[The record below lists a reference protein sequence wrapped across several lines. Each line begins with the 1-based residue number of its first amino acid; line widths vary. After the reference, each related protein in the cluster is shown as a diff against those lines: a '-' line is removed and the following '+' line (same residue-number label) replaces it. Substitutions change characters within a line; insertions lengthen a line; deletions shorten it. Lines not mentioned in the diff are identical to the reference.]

1 MLLPVST
8 LKLRKRSKTC
18 RFLWIRHPLPRK
30 PATAETA
37 AFPFIVKNSC
47 LTVAPTA
54 VTAAMAA
61 ALCCSL
67 MATCI
72 HCWIFASKPSI
83 PQKTAATAAQP
94 AARGKRAATCLI
106 INQLG
111 FGNVLSN
118 VVTAAGVG
126 ALIISLGAQS
136 IIKDV
141 IAGAIIMFERQ
152 YAVGDFVKINE
163 HEGTVSSL
171 AMRCTYLKNWKG
183 QQIIIPNGQIT
194 TVINY
199 SGEFNMAIV
208 EVPVA
213 YEEDTDRVFAVLKD
227 VADRYYEENKE
238 ICYEEPS
245 VLGINSFDES
255 SLGFSI
261 IMKAVKRN
269 HYKIQRD
276 LRVLIKKRFDE
287 EGISIPFSQIVV
299 HNGDK

>member
-1 MLLPVST
+1 MTVNWNAIAED
-8 LKLRKRSKTC
+8 LKLDMTSLIITVIGIFITLILAKIVLTILTKATNRVIAKTEGIDDERKVKEIVTSMTLLRSVGRYTIY
-18 RFLWIRHPLPRK
+18 F
-30 PATAETA
+30 A
-37 AFPFIVKNSC
+37 
-47 LTVAPTA
+47 
-54 VTAAMAA
+54 
-61 ALCCSL
+61 
-67 MATCI
+67 ATCI
-72 HCWIFASKPSI
+72 
-83 PQKTAATAAQP
+83 
-94 AARGKRAATCLI
+94 I

-111 FGNVLSN
+111 FGTALSN
-118 VVTAAGVG
+118 IVTAAGVG

-141 IAGAIIMFERQ
+141 IAGAFIMFERQ
-152 YAVGDFVKINE
+152 YGVGDFVKINE
-163 HEGTVSSL
+163 HEGTATSL

-183 QQIIIPNGQIT
+183 QKIIIPNGQIT

-213 YEEDTDRVFAVLKD
+213 YEEDPDRVFAILKD
-227 VADRYYEENKE
+227 VAEKYYQENKE
-238 ICYEEPS
+238 ICFEEPN

-261 IMKAVKRN
+261 TMKAVKRN

-276 LRVLIKKRFDE
+276 LRVLVKKRFDE

>member
-1 MLLPVST
+1 
-8 LKLRKRSKTC
+8 
-18 RFLWIRHPLPRK
+18 
-30 PATAETA
+30 
-37 AFPFIVKNSC
+37 
-47 LTVAPTA
+47 
-54 VTAAMAA
+54 
-61 ALCCSL
+61 
-67 MATCI
+67 
-72 HCWIFASKPSI
+72 
-83 PQKTAATAAQP
+83 
-94 AARGKRAATCLI
+94 
-106 INQLG
+106 
-111 FGNVLSN
+111 
-118 VVTAAGVG
+118 
-126 ALIISLGAQS
+126 
-136 IIKDV
+136 
-141 IAGAIIMFERQ
+141 MFERQ
-152 YAVGDFVKINE
+152 YAVGDFVRINE

-199 SGEFNMAIV
+199 SGEFNMAII

>member
-1 MLLPVST
+1 MTINWNEVT
-8 LKLRKRSKTC
+8 EKLKLDLTSLIVDVIGILITLILAKIVLNMLTRFTNRVIHGSEKIEDERKAKEVVTSMTLLRSVGRYTIY
-18 RFLWIRHPLPRK
+18 F
-30 PATAETA
+30 A
-37 AFPFIVKNSC
+37 AV
-47 LTVAPTA
+47 
-54 VTAAMAA
+54 
-61 ALCCSL
+61 
-67 MATCI
+67 
-72 HCWIFASKPSI
+72 
-83 PQKTAATAAQP
+83 
-94 AARGKRAATCLI
+94 CLI

-111 FGNVLSN
+111 LGNAMSN

-141 IAGAIIMFERQ
+141 IAGTFIIFERQ
-152 YAVGDFVKINE
+152 YGVGDFVKINE
-163 HEGTVSSL
+163 HEGTVTSL

-208 EVPVA
+208 DVPVA

-227 VADRYYEENKE
+227 VANKYYEENRE

-245 VLGINSFDES
+245 VLGINSFDDS
-255 SLGFSI
+255 SIGFSVT
-261 IMKAVKRN
+261 MKAVKRN
-269 HYKIQRD
+269 HFKIQRD
-276 LRVLIKKRFDE
+276 LRTLIKKRFDE
-287 EGISIPFSQIVV
+287 EGISIPFNQIVV

>member
-1 MLLPVST
+1 MTINWNEVAEK
-8 LKLRKRSKTC
+8 LKLDLTSLITDAIGIAITLILAKIVLAVLTKATNRVIAKSENIGDEKKAKEIVTSMTLLRSVGRYTIY
-18 RFLWIRHPLPRK
+18 F
-30 PATAETA
+30 
-37 AFPFIVKNSC
+37 
-47 LTVAPTA
+47 
-54 VTAAMAA
+54 AAM
-61 ALCCSL
+61 
-67 MATCI
+67 
-72 HCWIFASKPSI
+72 
-83 PQKTAATAAQP
+83 
-94 AARGKRAATCLI
+94 CLI

-111 FGNVLSN
+111 FGNALSN

-152 YAVGDFVKINE
+152 YAVGDFVRINE

>member
-1 MLLPVST
+1 MTINWNEVAEK
-8 LKLRKRSKTC
+8 LKLDLTSLITDAIGIAITLILAKIVLAVLTKATNRVIAKSENIGDEKKAKEIVTSMTLLRSVGRYTIY
-18 RFLWIRHPLPRK
+18 F
-30 PATAETA
+30 
-37 AFPFIVKNSC
+37 
-47 LTVAPTA
+47 
-54 VTAAMAA
+54 
-61 ALCCSL
+61 
-67 MATCI
+67 
-72 HCWIFASKPSI
+72 
-83 PQKTAATAAQP
+83 
-94 AARGKRAATCLI
+94 AATCLI